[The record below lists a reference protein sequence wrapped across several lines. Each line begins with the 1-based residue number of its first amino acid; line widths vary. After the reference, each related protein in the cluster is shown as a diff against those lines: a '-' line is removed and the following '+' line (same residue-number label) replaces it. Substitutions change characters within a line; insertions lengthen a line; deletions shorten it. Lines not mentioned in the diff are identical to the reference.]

1 MTIIKSDYDDWS
13 NKIHGLPCALY
24 FYLIDVDD
32 IDNYINNT
40 SILGNCSAIQS
51 VQLTPFLDKNDL
63 NLKQI
68 KYDVDRFGDETNFK
82 QVLDDDGSINVLR
95 IDGILKTHKTL
106 NTFKCYTPQKSIG
119 GSLNW
124 RNESRL
130 YNYPYMFAFITDH
143 LNPPMEVK
151 YHLCKANKNTLK
163 VKNSISDR
171 CSYGLYVDGYKNDNN
186 GTLEAMISTDAH
198 EIPCSSNAYN
208 SWVASNKNQI
218 TQNIKNMQMS
228 TMLQNQGISQQT
240 MVNGL
245 QGVVN
250 GVGGVVGG
258 LMGDVSSLTG
268 GINSAIGTVG
278 NVLASKNQI
287 ALNNRNVQN
296 SIQNAMAQA
305 NDMKSIPNS
314 MISMGS
320 DVFYGLVNGEYGLY
334 MYRYGLNIEMY
345 KKLGDYFAMFGYKQ
359 NKILTPNIRNRYYY
373 NYIKTVGANLKS
385 NQIPRTHFEQL
396 KSIFDNG
403 VTIWHIDRKGVTV
416 GDISKD
422 NYEV

>member
-1 MTIIKSDYDDWS
+1 MTITISDYDDWG

-63 NLKQI
+63 SLKQI

-82 QVLDDDGSINVLR
+82 QVLNDDGSINVLR
-95 IDGILKTHKTL
+95 IDGITTTHKTL
-106 NTFKCYTPQKSIG
+106 NTFTCYTPQKTIG

-151 YHLCKANKNTLK
+151 YHLCQANKNTLK

-171 CSYGLYVDGYKNDNN
+171 CSYGIYVDGYKNDNN

-218 TQNIKNMQMS
+218 NQNIKNLQMT
-228 TMLQNQGISQQT
+228 TMLQNQGVAQQT
-240 MVNGL
+240 I
-245 QGVVN
+245 
-250 GVGGVVGG
+250 VGGVQNIVGTIG
-258 LMGDVSSLTG
+258 SFLNGDLTG
-268 GINSAIGTVG
+268 GINSGISTIGSAL
-278 NVLASKNQI
+278 NSQNQV
-287 ALNNRNVQN
+287 ALNNRNIQN

-305 NDMKSIPNS
+305 NDMRSIPNS
-314 MISMGS
+314 IISMGS

-345 KKLGDYFAMFGYKQ
+345 KKLGDYFAMYGYKQ
-359 NKILTPNIRNRYYY
+359 NKILIPNIRNRYYY

-385 NQIPRTHFEQL
+385 NNIPRSHFEQL

-403 VTIWHIDRKGVTV
+403 VTIWHIDREGVIV

>member
-24 FYLIDVDD
+24 FYLIDAND

-51 VQLTPFLDKNDL
+51 VQLTPFLNKDDL
-63 NLKQI
+63 SLKQI

-95 IDGILKTHKTL
+95 IDSITKTHKTL
-106 NTFKCYTPQKSIG
+106 NTFKCYTPQKDIG

-143 LNPPMEVK
+143 LNPPMEIK
-151 YHLCKANKNTLK
+151 YHLCKNNTNTLK

-218 TQNIKNMQMS
+218 TQNIKNMQMT

-245 QGVVN
+245 QSVVS

-278 NVLASKNQI
+278 NVLSTQNQI

-296 SIQNAMAQA
+296 SIQHAMAQA

-345 KKLGDYFAMFGYKQ
+345 KKLGDYFAMYGYKQ

-373 NYIKTVGANLKS
+373 NYIKTVGCNLKS
-385 NQIPRTHFEQL
+385 SQIPRSHFEQL

-403 VTIWHIDRKGVTV
+403 VTIWHIDRKGVEV
-416 GDISKD
+416 GNISKD

>member
-1 MTIIKSDYDDWS
+1 MTITISDYDDWS

-24 FYLIDVDD
+24 FYLIDVED

-51 VQLTPFLDKNDL
+51 VQLTPFLNKNDL
-63 NLKQI
+63 SLKQI

-82 QVLDDDGSINVLR
+82 QVLNDDGSINVLR
-95 IDGILKTHKTL
+95 IDDIKTTHKTL
-106 NTFKCYTPQKSIG
+106 NTFTCYTPQKDIG

-151 YHLCKANKNTLK
+151 YHLCKNNKNTLK

-218 TQNIKNMQMS
+218 NQNIKNLQMT
-228 TMLQNQGISQQT
+228 TMLQNQGVAQQT
-240 MVNGL
+240 I
-245 QGVVN
+245 
-250 GVGGVVGG
+250 VGGVQNIVGTIG
-258 LMGDVSSLTG
+258 SFLNGDLTG
-268 GINSAIGTVG
+268 GINSGISTIGSAL
-278 NVLASKNQI
+278 NSQNQV
-287 ALNNRNVQN
+287 ALNNRNIQN

-305 NDMKSIPNS
+305 NDMRSIPNS
-314 MISMGS
+314 IISMGS

-345 KKLGDYFAMFGYKQ
+345 KKLGDYFAMYGYKQ
-359 NKILTPNIRNRYYY
+359 NKILIPNIRNRYYY

-385 NQIPRTHFEQL
+385 NNIPRSHFEQL

-403 VTIWHIDRKGVTV
+403 VTIWHIDREGVIV

>member
-1 MTIIKSDYDDWS
+1 MTITISDYDDWS

-24 FYLIDVDD
+24 FYLIDVED

-51 VQLTPFLDKNDL
+51 VQLTPFLNKNDL
-63 NLKQI
+63 SLKQI

-82 QVLDDDGSINVLR
+82 QVLNDDGSINVLR
-95 IDGILKTHKTL
+95 IDDIKTTHKTL
-106 NTFKCYTPQKSIG
+106 NTFTCYTPQKDIG

-151 YHLCKANKNTLK
+151 YHLCKNNKNTLK

-218 TQNIKNMQMS
+218 NQNIKNLQMT
-228 TMLQNQGISQQT
+228 TMLQNQGVAQQT
-240 MVNGL
+240 I
-245 QGVVN
+245 
-250 GVGGVVGG
+250 VGGVQNIVGTIG
-258 LMGDVSSLTG
+258 SFLNGDLTG
-268 GINSAIGTVG
+268 GINSGISTIGSAL
-278 NVLASKNQI
+278 NSQNQV
-287 ALNNRNVQN
+287 ALNNRNIQN

-345 KKLGDYFAMFGYKQ
+345 KKLGDYFAMYGYKQ

-403 VTIWHIDRKGVTV
+403 VTIWHIDREGVIV

>member
-40 SILGNCSAIQS
+40 AILGNCSAIQS
-51 VQLTPFLDKNDL
+51 IQLTPFLDKNDL
-63 NLKQI
+63 SLKQI
-68 KYDVDRFGDETNFK
+68 RYDVDRFGDETNFK

-95 IDGILKTHKTL
+95 IDSITNTHKTL
-106 NTFKCYTPQKSIG
+106 NTFKCYTPQKDIG
-119 GSLNW
+119 GGLNW

-151 YHLCKANKNTLK
+151 YHLCGGNTNTLK

-171 CSYGLYVDGYKNDNN
+171 CSYGLYVDGYKGDNN

-218 TQNIKNMQMS
+218 NQNIKNLQMT
-228 TMLQNQGISQQT
+228 TMLQNQGVAQQT
-240 MVNGL
+240 I
-245 QGVVN
+245 
-250 GVGGVVGG
+250 VGGVQNIVGTIG
-258 LMGDVSSLTG
+258 SFLNGDLSG
-268 GINSAIGTVG
+268 GINSGISTVG
-278 NVLASKNQI
+278 SVLNSQNQV
-287 ALNNRNVQN
+287 ALNNRNIQN

-345 KKLGDYFAMFGYKQ
+345 KKLGDYFAMYGYKQ

-403 VTIWHIDRKGVTV
+403 VTIWHIDREGVIV

>member
-24 FYLIDVDD
+24 FYLIDSDD
-32 IDNYINNT
+32 IENYINNT

-63 NLKQI
+63 SLKEI
-68 KYDVDRFGDETNFK
+68 KYDVDRFGDESNFK

-95 IDGILKTHKTL
+95 IDSISKTHKTL
-106 NTFKCYTPQKSIG
+106 NTFKCYTPQKDIG

-130 YNYPYMFAFITDH
+130 YNYPYMFAYITDH

-151 YHLCKANKNTLK
+151 YHLCRANTNTLK

-218 TQNIKNMQMS
+218 TQNIKNMQMT

-240 MVNGL
+240 I
-245 QGVVN
+245 
-250 GVGGVVGG
+250 VGGVQNIVGTIG
-258 LMGDVSSLTG
+258 SVLNGDLAG
-268 GINSAIGTVG
+268 GINSGISTVG
-278 NVLASKNQI
+278 SVLNSQNQI

-296 SIQNAMAQA
+296 SIQSAMAQA

-345 KKLGDYFAMFGYKQ
+345 KKLGDYFAMYGYKQ
-359 NKILTPNIRNRYYY
+359 NKILIPNIRNRYYY
-373 NYIKTVGANLKS
+373 NYIKTIGANLKS
-385 NQIPRTHFEQL
+385 NQIPRSHFEQL

-403 VTIWHIDRKGVTV
+403 VTIWHIDREGVIV